1 MNIKSFFL
9 YILQKIL
16 YPIYYRLFRPLIKI
30 MSRLITKKS
39 EIVRISELQ
48 DTLSLSLNNNKLEKS
63 I

>member
-1 MNIKSFFL
+1 MNIKFLFL

-16 YPIYYRLFRPLIKI
+16 YPIYYRLFRPIIKI
-30 MSRLITKKS
+30 IRRLITKKS

-48 DTLSLSLNNNKLEKS
+48 DTLSLSINYSELEKS